1 MALTITNTTASSLS
15 LIPANNPVTLTGTN
29 SFTNNATV
37 STSGTPAVTT
47 GFGSYF
53 GIYAAAGGNW
63 TITNLGTLR
72 ASGTTVSPNG
82 GPTKTGLRNAA
93 IGVAGLGGT
102 ATATG
107 TVVNQTG
114 GLISAANR
122 GIIMYGDSF
131 VDNRAGA
138 TIASTLAM
146 GLVGPSE
153 TLLNAGTV
161 LGGVV
166 IAGNFNDPAT
176 VMTTGVV
183 TNSGLLNGSL
193 TLNRRVLGTV
203 TNTGTMTV
211 ASGPAIAV
219 SDRSTLNLMNLSAG
233 LIQSATGV
241 SVSGSTAA
249 STITNSGTI
258 IGVSGAGLSLASGP
272 NDRVTNASGGTISGT
287 SAGVSLAGVGAIITN
302 QSGGSIS
309 GGVGILVSGSASSLS
324 NFGQVSGSTA
334 GINLSGA
341 AIAATNNASGIILGS
356 TTGIS
361 VSGSAVALVNVGQ
374 VTGTTTGVRIV
385 GANASFTNQ
394 GTVSG
399 TTGVYFGT
407 GVTGTLLNTG
417 TINAT
422 DTAAGYAVR
431 FGKTSNLNRLIT
443 NAYGALGGK
452 LSLGSGVLELTT
464 NTASTIGTIAGFGGM
479 ITNVGSVLIGG
490 GAAWRLAGSSSGFTN
505 VGIIGFDTDD
515 SITLTDF
522 VAVSETF
529 DGSSLVL
536 TDASSAKTTLT
547 LSGTF
552 TSSAV
557 LLNTT
562 GGVTTITIACFAE
575 GTLIRTDAGD
585 VAVQDLRL
593 GDAVALAAGGT
604 RPIRWIG
611 QRTLDLTRHPDP
623 RLVRPIRIAAGAFA
637 DGVPARD
644 LRISP
649 DHALFIDGLL
659 IPARLLVNG
668 GTIIQDMDCAS
679 ITYFHLRF
687 DDHDILLAEGLAVES
702 YLDTGN
708 SGLFANATDP
718 LILHP
723 DLSGQAGR
731 LARSCAPFADSPTQ
745 VKPVWDRLAS
755 RAAGL
760 GRGWDLAVTR
770 EPDVRI
776 EAAGT
781 VLRPIEA
788 VGDRYRF
795 VLPAGCDSVRLLSRA
810 SAPADLHPWLED
822 RRRLG
827 LSVRRIVL
835 RSNDTRTDIPLDDP
849 ALTIGWWDVERHG
862 ATLARWTDGDA
873 LLPLGARGARLLEIT
888 AGCQDAYPADRPAED
903 AAASGMVPGADAV
916 RRRAVG
922 GLRA

>member
-15 LIPANNPVTLTGTN
+15 LIPADNPVTLTGTN

-37 STSGTPAVTT
+37 SVSGTPAVTT

-53 GIYAAAGGNW
+53 GLYGSAGGNW

-72 ASGTTVSPNG
+72 ASGTTVVANG
-82 GPTKTGLRNAA
+82 GSAQTGLRNAA
-93 IGVAGLGGT
+93 IGIGGMGGT

-107 TVVNQTG
+107 TIINE

-122 GIIMYGDSF
+122 GVIMYGLG
-131 VDNRAGA
+131 VIDNRAGA
-138 TIASTLAM
+138 TIASTLAIGM
-146 GLVGPSE
+146 VGQSE

-161 LGGVV
+161 SGSIVV
-166 IAGNFNDPAT
+166 AGNFNDPAT
-176 VMTTGVV
+176 LMTTGVV
-183 TNSGLLNGSL
+183 TNSGQIAGSL

-203 TNTGTMTV
+203 TNTGTMTA
-211 ASGPAIAV
+211 ASGSAIVV
-219 SDRSTLNLMNLSAG
+219 SGTSTLDLNNQASG
-233 LIQSATGV
+233 VIQGNAGV

-249 STITNSGTI
+249 STITNSGRI
-258 IGVSGAGLSLASGP
+258 IGTSGAGLSLASGP
-272 NDRVTNASGGTISGT
+272 NDRVTNATGGTISGT
-287 SAGVSLAGVGAIITN
+287 SAGVSLASIGAIITN

-334 GINLSGA
+334 GVNLSGA

-356 TTGIS
+356 TTGIN

-374 VTGTTTGVRIV
+374 VTGTTTGVRIT
-385 GANASFTNQ
+385 GADASFTNQ

-422 DTAAGYAVR
+422 NTAAGYAVR
-431 FGKTSNLNRLIT
+431 FAKTSNLNRLIT
-443 NAYGALGGK
+443 NAYGTLGGK

-505 VGIIGFDTDD
+505 VGIVGFDTDD

-536 TDASSAKTTLT
+536 TDASSAQTTLT

-552 TSSAV
+552 APSAV
-557 LLNTT
+557 ILNTT

-585 VAVQDLRL
+585 VAVQDLRP

-644 LRISP
+644 LRVSP
-649 DHALFIDGLL
+649 DHALFVDGFLV
-659 IPARLLVNG
+659 PARLLVNG
-668 GTIIQDMDCAS
+668 GTIIQDTDCPS
-679 ITYFHLRF
+679 ITYFHLQL
-687 DDHDILLAEGLAVES
+687 DDHDILLAEGLAAES

-708 SGLFANATDP
+708 SGLFANAGEP

-731 LARSCAPFADSPTQ
+731 LARSCAPFADSPAL
-745 VKPVWDRLAS
+745 VKPLWDRLAS
-755 RAAGL
+755 RAEGL
-760 GRGWDLAVTR
+760 GRRWDFAVTR

-788 VGDRYRF
+788 IGDRYRF
-795 VLPAGCDSVRLLSRA
+795 VLPEGCDSVRLLSRA

-835 RSNDTRTDIPLDDP
+835 RANDTLTDIALDDP
-849 ALTIGWWDVERHG
+849 ALTFGWWDVERHG

-873 LLPLGARGARLLEIT
+873 LLPLGAGGGRLLEIT

-903 AAASGMVPGADAV
+903 VGPFGMVPGADDV
-916 RRRAVG
+916 RPRAAG
-922 GLRA
+922 GSRA